1 MILFSLCIKTIN
13 QGIIIQRHVKGYGSN
28 FAKYWNDY
36 KVGFGSPDGNYY
48 WIGLDRMHEL
58 TSSGDYYLE
67 IKLKKGG
74 QTKTVKWT
82 TFSVDSES
90 NKYRLTVG
98 GFDQGTSGLSDWL
111 SYHTGNYFSTPDRDN
126 DPSFVHGS
134 VTNGYSG
141 WWFKGCCRSNLNW
154 GDSLGPYYKLPYGA
168 RYDESTMT
176 LKRK

>member
-1 MILFSLCIKTIN
+1 MIVFSLGIKTIN

-36 KVGFGSPDGNYY
+36 KVGFGSPDGKYY

-67 IKLKKGG
+67 VQLRRGG

-90 NKYRLTVG
+90 NKYRLTVN
-98 GFDQGTSGLSDWL
+98 GFDQGTSGLSDLL
-111 SYHTGNYFSTPDRDN
+111 SGQHGHKGMAFSTRDRDN
-126 DPSFVHGS
+126 DQDPRNACSTFYG
-134 VTNGYSG
+134 NSG
-141 WWFKGCCRSNLNW
+141 WWYSNCFACHLNHGKSSGPRY
-154 GDSLGPYYKLPYGA
+154 GDY
-168 RYDESTMT
+168 YDESTMI

>member
-1 MILFSLCIKTIN
+1 MIVFSLGIKTIN

-67 IKLKKGG
+67 IQLKQGG
-74 QTKTVKWT
+74 QTKIVKWT

-98 GFDQGTSGLSDWL
+98 GFDQGTSGLSDRL
-111 SYHTGNYFSTPDRDN
+111 SGHNGMLFSTRDRDN
-126 DPSFVHGS
+126 DQNSNPCS
-134 VTNGYSG
+134 NYYGYSG
-141 WWFKGCCRSNLNW
+141 WWFNGCYNSHLNY
-154 GDSLGPYYKLPYGA
+154 GTSTGPIYNNY
-168 RYDESTMT
+168 YDESTMI